1 MKTIVSKF
9 VIGCIGLALASMP
22 FPANAGDW
30 HGHGHDNDRGGY
42 HGDHDRGDHD
52 RGYRGRGHRWED
64 DDDDNGGRYWDY
76 HGRPVY
82 LVNGYYG
89 PGPGGFD
96 AYYWNGG
103 WYPHRRL
110 SGGIF
115 IYF

>member
-9 VIGCIGLALASMP
+9 VVGCIGLALASIP
-22 FPANAGDW
+22 FPANAGNW
-30 HGHGHDNDRGGY
+30 HGHGHDHDRGAY
-42 HGDHDRGDHD
+42 HGDSDRGDYGRGD
-52 RGYRGRGHRWED
+52 RGREHRWEHRRD
-64 DDDDNGGRYWDY
+64 RDGRYY
-76 HGRPVY
+76 GRPVY

-89 PGPGGFD
+89 PAPGGFD

-103 WYPHRRL
+103 WYPHRRP